1 MTLEEF
7 NYQTRRVYTHS
18 SERVCST
25 EQWAGYCCCLFGEL
39 LGSLLWLRR
48 RLVRQTLLYASVD
61 VFPRRGIGFHIKT
74 SATDRRS
81 LCSAES
87 DAFDRTPATTTSTT
101 SCETRRSVWEEER
114 EEMMKRRRKKKVTE
128 KPPNIWWFSIGRMIF
143 HLNSDDIRFLIHI
156 SEYVCMKTSAQSNF
170 SFIAAQS
177 DAKRRRE
184 WKTIIHFM
192 LNDAMVDAERL
203 KSRFR

>member
-7 NYQTRRVYTHS
+7 NYQTRRVHTHS

-48 RLVRQTLLYASVD
+48 RLVRQTLLYAPVD
-61 VFPRRGIGFHIKT
+61 FSLGGVLDFTSKPPRPIVDLYAVQNQTRLIVHQQQQHQQHHARHDGV
-74 SATDRRS
+74 
-81 LCSAES
+81 
-87 DAFDRTPATTTSTT
+87 
-101 SCETRRSVWEEER
+101 CENKGE
-114 EEMMKRRRKKKVTE
+114 KRWRKEGEKKVTE